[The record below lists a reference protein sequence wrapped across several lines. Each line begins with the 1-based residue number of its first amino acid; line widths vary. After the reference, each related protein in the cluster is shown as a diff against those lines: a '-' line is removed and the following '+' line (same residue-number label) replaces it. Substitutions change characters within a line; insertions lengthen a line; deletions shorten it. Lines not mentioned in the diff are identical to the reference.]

1 MVMSYRD
8 AVGAQLQGHRVFMG
22 MGSVPKGI
30 ILLADLAATV
40 ITISNDKW
48 VLMVQVPDDVYQTP
62 GAASMS
68 KYKTEEEQL
77 IYREFTV
84 LQTKC
89 GLRGL
94 FHGEVKVC
102 HYGK

>member
-1 MVMSYRD
+1 M
-8 AVGAQLQGHRVFMG
+8 A
-22 MGSVPKGI
+22 
-30 ILLADLAATV
+30 
-40 ITISNDKW
+40 
-48 VLMVQVPDDVYQTP
+48 QVPDDVYQTP